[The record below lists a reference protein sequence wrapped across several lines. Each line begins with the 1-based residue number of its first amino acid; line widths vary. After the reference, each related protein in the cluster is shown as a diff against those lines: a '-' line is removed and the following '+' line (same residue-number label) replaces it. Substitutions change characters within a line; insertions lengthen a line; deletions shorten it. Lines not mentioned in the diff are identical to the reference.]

1 MQKSKMLP
9 DRPLWQTQ
17 ARTHKEARKIDGLGL
32 EPAGPWQNQMR
43 GIDALGL
50 EPGFWQNRISP
61 RRSPGR
67 TGVTQPESEEKH
79 GETIAMLKQEQKK
92 MLADDDKDDDDIA
105 WMPHDD
111 DLFYAHQESMPKPRQ
126 KAMPK
131 QNANGKWEPQVKNAN
146 GKWEVKKCGV
156 GPDEDVEKRLRESL
170 VEKQLGDVE
179 DRISGWKMWKV
190 GTAEGLKREWVEQ
203 KTECLK
209 REKRR
214 LEHKEQQLLEHN
226 RQQLDVAASSSSSS
240 SWMMAVALGSS
251 SIQKPVTK

>member
-17 ARTHKEARKIDGLGL
+17 ARTHKEARKIDALGL

-170 VEKQLGDVE
+170 VEKILEDVE
-179 DRISGWKMWKV
+179 DRIYFLQH
-190 GTAEGLKREWVEQ
+190 AEGLKREWVEQ
-203 KTECLK
+203 KTEGLK

-214 LEHKEQQLLEHN
+214 LEHKKQQLLEHN

>member
-1 MQKSKMLP
+1 MQKSKMPP
-9 DRPLWQTQ
+9 DRALWQMQ
-17 ARTHKEARKIDGLGL
+17 ASTFKESRRIAALGI
-32 EPAGPWQNQMR
+32 EPVGPWQNQ
-43 GIDALGL
+43 
-50 EPGFWQNRISP
+50 ISP

-67 TGVTQPESEEKH
+67 TWVTQPESEEKQ

-92 MLADDDKDDDDIA
+92 MLADDDKDDDDLVWSLRTGWA
-105 WMPHDD
+105 
-111 DLFYAHQESMPKPRQ
+111 QQKSMPKPRQ
-126 KAMPK
+126 KSMPK
-131 QNANGKWEPQVKNAN
+131 QNANQHLE
-146 GKWEVKKCGV
+146 EVKKQLLEV
-156 GPDEDVEKRLRESL
+156 GKDE

-203 KTECLK
+203 QTECLK

-240 SWMMAVALGSS
+240 SWMMPGGARKFGHPEASHQV
-251 SIQKPVTK
+251 IQGQNRSTNLPEDS